1 MASILD
7 NNLEYIKSL
16 RSDASIV
23 VNQEGQD
30 WLARISQITDP
41 IKTELNARLSSI
53 SNSMSTLRTNLES
66 AIGNVRDNSKSYVDN
81 IISNYYNKV
90 EIDTKVENYEEY
102 LAQQVRTTL
111 LHYVRWVDLEGENGI
126 LLNEISSYAY
136 SKGII
141 DTRLT
146 TLRDIIDT
154 NRNYAENSINS
165 LKQSTALL
173 QQSIRDIE
181 DNYLLEDSVLD
192 IVNEAIQ
199 TTPLTNY
206 YTKEEVD
213 NLVNDKV
220 EEVDNDW
227 KNYVDKA
234 LTPPHITIKKIS
246 ENDNPFEDGYIT
258 RYEHGN
264 DIDDVKNYVKEQ
276 LNTNLQH
283 YVKKVD
289 FTYQLNRLQS
299 NITLQLENTF
309 SKYLTRTEIDKK
321 FADIGKAFVQIV
333 TPQEFRV
340 LKSKNLVKEN
350 NLYLVSKY
358 GKPQEF
364 YIGKI
369 LIAKRNDEL
378 SQGFAYTFPIT
389 F

>member
-7 NNLEYIKSL
+7 NNLDYITSL
-16 RSDASIV
+16 SSNASIV
-23 VNQEGQD
+23 VNQEGKD
-30 WLARISQITDP
+30 WLAKISQITNP
-41 IKTELNARLSSI
+41 LQTELNARLSSI

-126 LLNEISSYAY
+126 LLNEISSYTY

-146 TLRDIIDT
+146 TLRGIIDT
-154 NRNYAENSINS
+154 NISDTENSINS
-165 LKQSTALL
+165 LKQTTALL

-181 DNYLLEDSVLD
+181 ENYILADSVLD

-206 YTKEEVD
+206 YTKEEVIS
-213 NLVNDKV
+213 LVNEKV

-227 KNYVDKA
+227 KDYVDQA
-234 LTPPHITIKKIS
+234 LTPSHITIKKIR

-258 RYEHGN
+258 RYEHSN
-264 DIDDVKNYVKEQ
+264 DINDVKEYVKQQ

-289 FTYQLNRLQS
+289 FTYQLNRLQN

-309 SKYLTRTEIDKK
+309 SKYLTRTEVEKK

-369 LIAKRNDEL
+369 LIAKRNDEV

>member
-7 NNLEYIKSL
+7 NNLDYIVSL
-16 RSDASIV
+16 SPNASIV
-23 VNQEGQD
+23 VNQEGKD
-30 WLARISQITDP
+30 WLAKISQITNP
-41 IKTELNARLSSI
+41 LQTELNARLSSI
-53 SNSMSTLRTNLES
+53 SNSMSTLRSNLES
-66 AIGNVRDNSKSYVDN
+66 AIGNVRDTSKSYVDN

-90 EIDTKVENYEEY
+90 DIDKKVEDYEDY

-111 LHYVRWVDLEGENGI
+111 LHYVKWVDLEGENGI
-126 LLNEISSYAY
+126 LLNEISSYTY
-136 SKGII
+136 SKEIV

-146 TLRDIIDT
+146 TLRGIIDS
-154 NRNYAENSINS
+154 NRSYAENGINS
-165 LKQSTALL
+165 LKQTTALL

-181 DNYLLEDSVLD
+181 ENYLLSDSVLD

-206 YTKEEVD
+206 YTKEEVVT
-213 NLVNDKV
+213 LVNEKV

-227 KNYVDKA
+227 KNYVDSA
-234 LTPPHITIKKIS
+234 LTPSHITIKKIR
-246 ENDNPFEDGYIT
+246 ENDNPFTDGYIT
-258 RYEHGN
+258 RYEHSN
-264 DIDDVKNYVKEQ
+264 DINDVKDYVKQQ

-289 FTYQLNRLQS
+289 FTYQLNRLQN
-299 NITLQLENTF
+299 NISLQLENTF
-309 SKYLTRTEIDKK
+309 SKYLTRTEVEKK
-321 FADIGKAFVQIV
+321 FSDIGKAFVQIV

-369 LIAKRNDEL
+369 LIAKRNEEVA
-378 SQGFAYTFPIT
+378 QGFAYTFPIT